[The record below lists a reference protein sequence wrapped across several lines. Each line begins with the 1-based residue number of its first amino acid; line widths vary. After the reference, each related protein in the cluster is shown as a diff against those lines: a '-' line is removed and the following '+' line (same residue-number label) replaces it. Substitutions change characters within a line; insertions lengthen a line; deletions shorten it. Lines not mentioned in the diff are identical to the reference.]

1 MSDLATRTRDDLLRS
16 ADLWT
21 GIALA
26 AVGALGL
33 VGSLSISA
41 PRGLVGLIGPRVY
54 PLTVSVLLIL
64 LGVVLLVRAVLT
76 STPGRADFG
85 RHSTV
90 AVVIAVLV
98 GFAVLFQLLGFVI
111 AAFAMLAVLYR
122 FLGERRLWLALL
134 VAAGT
139 AVVIYLGFAEGLGV
153 ALPATTF
160 GF

>member
-1 MSDLATRTRDDLLRS
+1 VSELATGTRDGLLRS
-16 ADLWT
+16 ADAWT
-21 GIALA
+21 GLVLA

-64 LGVVLLVRAVLT
+64 LGVVLLVRAVLAG
-76 STPGRADFG
+76 TPARADFG

-90 AVVIAVLV
+90 AVVIAVLA
-98 GFAVLFQLLGFVI
+98 GFAVLFQVLGFVI
-111 AAFAMLAVLYR
+111 AAFVMLAVLYR
-122 FLGERRLWLALL
+122 FLGERRLWLVLL
-134 VAAGT
+134 VAAVT
-139 AVVIYLGFAEGLGV
+139 ALVIYLGFRDGLGV
-153 ALPATTF
+153 GLPATTF